1 MLTLE
6 SVTAWLRDN
15 GQTAAVEALLSDAD
29 EPAAAAAAAAAAVA
43 PDCDH
48 SSSGSESRALN
59 GGIGEESAPSGQSD
73 PAPSEAA
80 PSEAPPDRPQVA
92 PRTQVAPTFSPRL
105 SLPLPLRL
113 SSCGLRA
120 ASREPPHTLPTDATL
135 PRRRTRRS
143 HSRGSDGISRRFA
156 TRTAS
161 SSFRRARLP
170 RSCGP
175 GLTGASTAP
184 ALPLAPSRRAAPPD
198 PAREQGEQDDSDE
211 EEDVECSERSLH
223 HFSLKV
229 VFDPKRNGLEETVNF
244 PIDVG
249 TVIAGRYRIVE
260 YLGSGVFSRAVQC
273 FDMRTG
279 TMVRIKIEPE
289 P

>member
-29 EPAAAAAAAAAAVA
+29 EPAAAAAAAAAAS
-43 PDCDH
+43 PDCDR
-48 SSSGSESRALN
+48 SSSDSESRPLN

-73 PAPSEAA
+73 SATSEAA

-92 PRTQVAPTFSPRL
+92 PRAQVAPTFSPRL

-170 RSCGP
+170 PSCVP

-211 EEDVECSERSLH
+211 EEDVERSLH

-279 TMVRIKIEPE
+279 TMVGIKI
-289 P
+289 